1 VNPGRLLGVDYGNV
15 RIGLA
20 VCDADWRIATPL
32 EQYTRRNPVLDAEF
46 FVKLVA
52 REDLSAAVVGIPMD
66 TDGGENNGTFLCR
79 TFGEWLKNATGLDV
93 FYFDERCTTVAAEE
107 MLWAAGLRHKERKA
121 RRDKLAATLILQAFI
136 DNARDLLSETEE
148 P

>member
-1 VNPGRLLGVDYGNV
+1 VNPGRLLGVDYGKV
-15 RIGLA
+15 RIGLS

-32 EQYTRRNPVLDAEF
+32 EQYTRRNPDLDAEF
-46 FVKLVA
+46 FVKLVQ
-52 REDLSAAVVGIPMD
+52 REGVSGAVVGIPLE
-66 TDGGENNGTFLCR
+66 TDGGENAGTALCR
-79 TFGEWLKNATGLDV
+79 GFGEWLTATTGLDV

-136 DNARDLLSETEE
+136 DNARDVLEGQ
-148 P
+148 